1 MTPGYVK
8 CPKCQTPL
16 PSSRRAGT
24 LATAGGTAL
33 ASSGRPP
40 VLALVAGAAVAL
52 VIVLFFALRKGDDRE
67 VAPTAAPAQ
76 TAEQPTVAPTTSDP
90 GPLPDPTPAA
100 GSAAPDPRF
109 AISALDRA
117 LKKERLWGTVQA
129 VGTRVDVRSGA
140 CSDPGMAPLLDAN
153 TGPLRDAGLTRL
165 RCMEQSGAV
174 VFERDL

>member
-8 CPKCQTPL
+8 CPKCHMQL
-16 PSSRRAGT
+16 PSARRAGT
-24 LATAGGTAL
+24 QAGGTAV
-33 ASSGRPP
+33 AGQGRPP
-40 VLALVAGAAVAL
+40 VLAFVIGGAVAL
-52 VIVLFFALRKGDDRE
+52 GIVLFFALRGGDE
-67 VAPTAAPAQ
+67 IEAAPTPAPAQ
-76 TAEQPTVAPTTSDP
+76 TAEQPTVAPTTGDP
-90 GPLPDPTPAA
+90 GTLPDPTPAA
-100 GSAAPDPRF
+100 GSAAPDPKF

-129 VGTRVDVRSGA
+129 VGARVDVRSGA

-153 TGPLRDAGLTRL
+153 AGALRDAGLTRL